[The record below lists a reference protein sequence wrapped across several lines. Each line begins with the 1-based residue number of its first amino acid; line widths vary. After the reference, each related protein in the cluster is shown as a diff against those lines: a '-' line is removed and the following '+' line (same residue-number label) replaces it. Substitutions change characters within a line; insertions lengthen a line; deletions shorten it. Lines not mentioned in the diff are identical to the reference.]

1 MGRELLK
8 IFAIQRVLDR
18 GSIKGLHFFLRVRVL
33 CLLIENSLVVQVFMH
48 FINRIHGLLLK

>member
-33 CLLIENSLVVQVFMH
+33 CLLKENSLVVQVFMH
-48 FINRIHGLLLK
+48 FINGVHGLLLK